1 MDKTSFPLHG
11 FILFLHRIKLG
22 HRNSDKRPNEF
33 LRPAGTLANRI
44 FHIATVI
51 GTFDN
56 HLPNQHYRNQ
66 QQQYCTKQGGHF
78 PEQGGFQHSLL
89 LCNGSRIRRL
99 CGKNLKL
106 CEVTVK
112 SKRGQHATFLHVAQR
127 DFAVKQTGDL
137 TDKRQPQ
144 TAAFLPIC
152 TRQRVKAFKNT

>member
-1 MDKTSFPLHG
+1 MNKTSFPLHG
-11 FILFLHRIKLG
+11 FIVFLHRIKLG
-22 HRNSDKRPNEF
+22 HRNSDERPNESF
-33 LRPAGTLANRI
+33 AARWYFGES
-44 FHIATVI
+44 
-51 GTFDN
+51 
-56 HLPNQHYRNQ
+56 HLPHRYGNRHVRQSPAESALSESTTAILHQTRWSFSR
-66 QQQYCTKQGGHF
+66 T
-78 PEQGGFQHSLL
+78 GGFQHSLL
-89 LCNGSRIRRL
+89 LCNDSRIRRL

>member
-1 MDKTSFPLHG
+1 MSGPTSFAARWYFG
-11 FILFLHRIKLG
+11 E
-22 HRNSDKRPNEF
+22 S
-33 LRPAGTLANRI
+33 
-44 FHIATVI
+44 
-51 GTFDN
+51 
-56 HLPNQHYRNQ
+56 HLPHRYGNRHVRQSPAESALSESTTAILHQTGWSFSR
-66 QQQYCTKQGGHF
+66 T
-78 PEQGGFQHSLL
+78 GGFQHSIL

-144 TAAFLPIC
+144 TAAFAHLHAA
-152 TRQRVKAFKNT
+152 KSKNVQKYVTARSQEYHYRYPAP